1 MEEYTQDAIVNR
13 DEPVPVIS
21 VGKQRDEA
29 RDSKPSAGHQ
39 RSTSGAGRSLQDK
52 LFAKLLQQVIP
63 AEDVNDDS
71 VVVGDKRP
79 VDPKRPAFSL
89 PLMANNFRRFNARIG
104 IVFSFQTRVERL
116 LTWRKSSHTF
126 SFLFVYS
133 FVCLDPHLLVIIPI
147 ASILLFVMVPAFLAR
162 HPPPP
167 STSTSSITPY
177 YSYQGPALAPAKT
190 IKPAPETSKD
200 FFRNMRDLQNCMA
213 DFSDIHDATVSAFA
227 PLTNFS
233 NEKVSSVVFLVCTI
247 ITALL
252 FLTAHLLPWRYIL
265 LVGGN
270 AAILSSHPSLQE
282 LFQNI
287 AGDLTNE
294 PARKAPINPN
304 NGKKDTMDVLG
315 VSLPSS
321 PSATMSSLRSLADIS
336 LDTYPEEREVEIFE
350 IQYRSLAP
358 YSDSQ
363 WDHFIFSPM
372 PYDPL
377 SPLRIAGDRPKG
389 CRFFEDVQPPSGWAW
404 KSKKWELDLDCREW
418 VVERMITGVGFE
430 VSESVSEENMAND
443 EIGGWVWDL
452 PSVTSYRDSSGVNAA
467 LGYEEFDS
475 DLKSSVRGEIKKVKR
490 KGKGRVSQDY
500 EEKGGTGPSVMG
512 EWRRRRWVRIVHR
525 TSMPTE
531 SDKAYPA
538 SEDRD

>member
-1 MEEYTQDAIVNR
+1 MDEYTPDAIVNR
-13 DEPVPVIS
+13 DEPIPVIS
-21 VGKQRDEA
+21 VGKQRD
-29 RDSKPSAGHQ
+29 DSKGSKPAGHQ
-39 RSTSGAGRSLQDK
+39 RSTSGTGRSLQDK

-63 AEDVNDDS
+63 AEDVENDA
-71 VVVGDKRP
+71 VGAGDKRS

-104 IVFSFQTRVERL
+104 IVFSFQNQLEHL
-116 LTWRKSSHTF
+116 LTWKQPSHTY

-167 STSTSSITPY
+167 STSTSSIAPY
-177 YSYQGPALAPAKT
+177 YSYEGPALAPAKT

-213 DFSDIHDATVSAFA
+213 DFSDVHDATVSAFA

-233 NEKVSSVVFLVCTI
+233 NEKLSSVVFMIFTV
-247 ITALL
+247 ITVLL
-252 FLTAHLLPWRYIL
+252 FVTAHLLPWRFIL
-265 LVGGN
+265 LVSGN
-270 AAILSSHPSLQE
+270 AAILSSHPSFQE
-282 LFQNI
+282 FFQSFTDDLFTGPSASQQ
-287 AGDLTNE
+287 E
-294 PARKAPINPN
+294 PNTE
-304 NGKKDTMDVLG
+304 KKDSMDLLG
-315 VSLPSS
+315 LSLPSS
-321 PSATMSSLRSLADIS
+321 PSATMSALRSLADIS

-350 IQYRSLAP
+350 IQFRSLAP

-363 WDHFIFSPM
+363 WDHFLFGPM

-430 VSESVSEENMAND
+430 VSNMPSEDGTASD
-443 EIGGWVWDL
+443 EIGGWVWDI
-452 PSVTSYRDSSGVNAA
+452 PSTTSYRESDGSTASASYEDLDADS
-467 LGYEEFDS
+467 
-475 DLKSSVRGEIKKVKR
+475 KSLRESRKTKK
-490 KGKGRVSQDY
+490 KGKSRVSQDY
-500 EEKGGTGPSVMG
+500 EERGNGVPIMG

-525 TSMPTE
+525 VSMPTE
-531 SDKAYPA
+531 NDKGQTPSDA
-538 SEDRD
+538 RDSQ

>member
-1 MEEYTQDAIVNR
+1 MDEHTSDVIANR
-13 DEPVPVIS
+13 DVPIPVIS
-21 VGKQRDEA
+21 VGKQRGESKDP
-29 RDSKPSAGHQ
+29 KPSAVHQ

-63 AEDVNDDS
+63 AEDVDNDS
-71 VVVGDKRP
+71 VVMGDKRP

-104 IVFSFQTRVERL
+104 IVFSFQNRVERL

-126 SFLFVYS
+126 SFLVIYS

-177 YSYQGPALAPAKT
+177 YSFEGPALAPAKT

-213 DFSDIHDATVSAFA
+213 DFSDVHDATVSAFA

-233 NEKVSSVVFLVCTI
+233 NEKLSSVVFLLFTV
-247 ITALL
+247 ITVLL
-252 FLTAHLLPWRYIL
+252 FVSAHLLPWRIIL

-270 AAILSSHPSLQE
+270 AAILFSNPSLQDF
-282 LFQNI
+282 FQSV
-287 AGDLTNE
+287 AGDFTNGT
-294 PARKAPINPN
+294 ARHTSKGPTAE
-304 NGKKDTMDVLG
+304 KKDAMDILG
-315 VSLPSS
+315 LSLPSS

-358 YSDSQ
+358 YSNSQ
-363 WDHFIFSPM
+363 WDHFLFSPM

-389 CRFFEDVQPPSGWAW
+389 CRFFDDVQPPSGWAW

-430 VSESVSEENMAND
+430 VSASEDSATSD

-452 PSVTSYRDSSGVNAA
+452 PSATSYRDSDGVNTA
-467 LGYEEFDS
+467 LGYEDFES
-475 DLKSSVRGEIKKVKR
+475 DLRSSLKGEIKKVKK
-490 KGKGRVSQDY
+490 KGKGRASQDY
-500 EEKGGTGPSVMG
+500 EEKGGAGAPVMG
-512 EWRRRRWVRIVHR
+512 EWRRRRWARIVHR
-525 TSMPTE
+525 TSMPSE
-531 SDKAYPA
+531 SDKRQTAN
-538 SEDRD
+538 EDRD